1 MGISP
6 GHSSLIACKHTRTTF
21 DTIFELEV
29 NLAYIVERVA
39 ISWTNIRRALVWTG
53 CIADICFNFDM
64 CSGFGFALITI
75 IDQA

>member
-6 GHSSLIACKHTRTTF
+6 SHSSLIAGKQTRTTF

-39 ISWTNIRRALVWTG
+39 ISRTNIRRALVRTG
-53 CIADICFNFDM
+53 GITYICFNFDM